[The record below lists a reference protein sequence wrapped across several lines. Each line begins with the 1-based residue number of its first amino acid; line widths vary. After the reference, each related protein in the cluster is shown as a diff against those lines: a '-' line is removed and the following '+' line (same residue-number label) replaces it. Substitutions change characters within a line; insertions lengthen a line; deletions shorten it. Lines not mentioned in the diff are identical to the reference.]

1 MNAKNGTETNAL
13 MGLAEKLVAYGR
25 GKGATEVEVGIQ
37 ETRQFSVNIRE
48 QNVERLTEAGNLDL
62 GMRVFVEGKLA
73 TAGSQD
79 MSEDTLRHLMDNAVA
94 RARLGGTDPF
104 AGLPER
110 EEVRVTAEDLKV
122 FDPAIL
128 SLAPEA
134 KIAAA
139 KKAEAIGLADKRIKV
154 STGAIYQSVTGNF
167 YLANSKGFS
176 GSYRKTFL
184 VCGVGFQAGEGDNL
198 LQDGWYEVAT
208 SAAGLPGPEAIAKK
222 AVERVTRLIGARKV
236 ESQNVPVVFE
246 APVTGSLLLGF
257 LAQCIS
263 GPALDRRQTFLLD
276 KLGQKIGSD
285 LITMYDD
292 GLLPGGRGTSPFDNE
307 GVPARKT
314 LVMENGVLKSY
325 LLNTYYGRKLKMAS
339 TGNAGGTTNFHMAA
353 GASKPEDIIKSV
365 DKGLLLTGTIG
376 FGLVPTTGDI
386 STGAFG
392 LWIEKG
398 EPAFPVA
405 EITISG
411 NLADVLKGIDMV
423 GDDLD
428 PHDSVSGPTV
438 KTAVMSIGGKAST

>member
-1 MNAKNGTETNAL
+1 MNAKTNSDL

-25 GKGATEVEVGIQ
+25 SKGASEVEVSIQ
-37 ETRQFSVNIRE
+37 ETSRFSVNVRE

-62 GMRVFVEGKLA
+62 GMRVFVDGKLA

-79 MSEDTLRHLMDNAVA
+79 MSEETLKRLTDNAIA
-94 RARLGGTDPF
+94 RARLGGADPF

-110 EEVRVTAEDLKV
+110 EDVRVQAEDLKIY
-122 FDPAIL
+122 DPAIL
-128 SLAPEA
+128 ELSPES
-134 KIAAA
+134 KIEAA
-139 KKAEAIGLADKRIKV
+139 KKTEALGLADKRIKV
-154 STGAIYQSVTGNF
+154 STGATYNSVIAKT
-167 YLANSKGFS
+167 YLANSKGFA
-176 GSYRKTFL
+176 GSYKKTYV
-184 VCGVGFQAGEGDNL
+184 VCGAGFQAGEGDNL
-198 LQDGWYEVAT
+198 LQDGWYEVST
-208 SAAGLPGPEAIAKK
+208 SAAKLPPPEAIAKK

-257 LAQCIS
+257 LAQCLS
-263 GPALDRRQTFLLD
+263 GPTLDRRQSFLLD
-276 KLGQKIGSD
+276 KLGQKIGSG
-285 LITMYDD
+285 LITIHDD
-292 GLLPGGRGTSPFDNE
+292 GLLPGGQGTSPFDAE

-314 LVMENGVLKSY
+314 LVMEAGVLKSY

-339 TGNAGGTTNFHMAA
+339 TGNAGGLNNFHMVNGTTKAA
-353 GASKPEDIIKSV
+353 DIIKSV

-376 FGLVPTTGDI
+376 FGRVPTTGDI

-411 NLADVLKGIDMV
+411 NLADVLKGIEMV

-428 PHDSVSGPTV
+428 PNDTVSGPTV
-438 KTAVMSIGGKAST
+438 KTAVMSIGGTSGAK

>member
-1 MNAKNGTETNAL
+1 
-13 MGLAEKLVAYGR
+13 
-25 GKGATEVEVGIQ
+25 
-37 ETRQFSVNIRE
+37 
-48 QNVERLTEAGNLDL
+48 
-62 GMRVFVEGKLA
+62 
-73 TAGSQD
+73 
-79 MSEDTLRHLMDNAVA
+79 
-94 RARLGGTDPF
+94 
-104 AGLPER
+104 
-110 EEVRVTAEDLKV
+110 
-122 FDPAIL
+122 
-128 SLAPEA
+128 
-134 KIAAA
+134 
-139 KKAEAIGLADKRIKV
+139 
-154 STGAIYQSVTGNF
+154 
-167 YLANSKGFS
+167 
-176 GSYRKTFL
+176 
-184 VCGVGFQAGEGDNL
+184 
-198 LQDGWYEVAT
+198 EVAT
-208 SAAGLPGPEAIAKK
+208 SAAGLLSPEAIAKK

-285 LITMYDD
+285 LITIYDNA
-292 GLLPGGRGTSPFDNE
+292 LLPGGRGTAPFDTE

-314 LVMENGVLKSY
+314 LVMESGVLKSY

-339 TGNAGGTTNFHMAA
+339 TGNAGGTTNFHLAA
-353 GASKPEDIIKSV
+353 GTSKPADIIKSV

-398 EPAFPVA
+398 EIAYPVA

-411 NLADVLKGIDMV
+411 NLADVLKGIEMV

-428 PHDSVSGPTV
+428 PGDSVSGPTV
-438 KTAVMSIGGKAST
+438 KTAVMSIGGKAAT

>member
-1 MNAKNGTETNAL
+1 MNAKTNNDL
-13 MGLAEKLVAYGR
+13 MDLAEKLVAYGR
-25 GKGATEVEVGIQ
+25 SKGASEVEVSIQ
-37 ETRQFSVNIRE
+37 ETSRFSVNVRE

-62 GMRVFVEGKLA
+62 GMRVFVDGKLA

-79 MSEDTLRHLMDNAVA
+79 MSEETLQRLADNAIA
-94 RARLGGTDPF
+94 RARLGGVDPF

-110 EEVRVTAEDLKV
+110 EDVQVKTEDLKI

-128 SLAPEA
+128 SLTPES
-134 KIAAA
+134 KIEAA
-139 KKAEAIGLADKRIKV
+139 KKTEAVGLADKRIKV
-154 STGAIYQSVTGNF
+154 STGAVYNSVAANF
-167 YLANSKGFS
+167 CLANSKGFS
-176 GSYRKTFL
+176 GSYKKTYV

-198 LQDGWYEVAT
+198 LQDGWYEVST
-208 SAAGLPGPEAIAKK
+208 SAAKLPPPEAIAKK

-246 APVTGSLLLGF
+246 APVTGSFLLGF
-257 LAQCIS
+257 LAQCLS
-263 GPALDRRQTFLLD
+263 GPALDRRQSFLLD
-276 KLGQKIGSD
+276 KLGQKIGSG
-285 LITMYDD
+285 LITIYDD
-292 GLLPGGRGTSPFDNE
+292 GLLPGGQGTSPFDAE

-314 LVMENGVLKSY
+314 LVMEGGVLKSY

-339 TGNAGGTTNFHMAA
+339 TGNAGGLNNFHMVNGTTKAA
-353 GASKPEDIIKSV
+353 DIIKSV

-376 FGLVPTTGDI
+376 FGRVPTTGDI

-411 NLADVLKGIDMV
+411 NLADVLKGIEMV

-428 PHDSVSGPTV
+428 PNDTISGPTV
-438 KTAVMSIGGKAST
+438 KTAVMSIGGKGGAK